1 MSESNRSDPEG
12 GAERSAMQSP
22 AILIVEDE
30 VLLRFLLADE
40 LRAAGHA
47 VVEALDAEEAL
58 TVLAGPRP
66 IALVITDIRMPGAFD
81 GEELVRRLRAD
92 HPHVKVLIASAH
104 APSADLAGAVDGHFS
119 KPYELPAL
127 VARVKSLL
135 AG

>member
-12 GAERSAMQSP
+12 GAERSARQSP

-40 LRAAGHA
+40 LRTAGHA

-104 APSADLAGAVDGHFS
+104 APAADLAGAVDGHFS
-119 KPYELPAL
+119 KPYELAAL